1 MKKSRIKNTF
11 LEELKRI
18 PIIQVACEKVGIS
31 RTSVYRWREKDKK
44 FAEEMDV
51 ALEEGEA
58 LINDLTEAQLLN
70 MIKEKEWCAIS
81 FWLRHRNP
89 KFKEKLEITA
99 SVKHENE
106 ILDPEQEHLLREAL
120 RLALPNNPKPNE

>member
-1 MKKSRIKNTF
+1 MKKSRLKNTF

-44 FAEEMDV
+44 FTEEMDT
-51 ALEEGEA
+51 ALAEGEA

-81 FWLRHRNP
+81 FWLKHRNP
-89 KFKEKLEITA
+89 KFKEKVEVSGTI
-99 SVKHENE
+99 KNENE
-106 ILDPEQEHLLREAL
+106 ILSVEQEQLLRDAL
-120 RLALPNNPKPNE
+120 QLALPTKPNE

>member
-1 MKKSRIKNTF
+1 MKKSRLKNTF

-44 FAEEMDV
+44 FTEEMDT
-51 ALEEGEA
+51 ALAEGEA

-70 MIKEKEWCAIS
+70 MIKDQEWCAIS

-89 KFKEKLEITA
+89 KFKEKVEVSGTI
-99 SVKHENE
+99 KNENE
-106 ILDPEQEHLLREAL
+106 ILNPEQEQFLRDAL
-120 RLALPNNPKPNE
+120 QLALPTKPNE